1 MLRKAKEVTPRLL
14 ARLFD
19 GVLFKD
25 EFESFASGGGLD
37 HGEMGGLADD
47 DHTQYTRHNLSTAA
61 SDFLVGSGSN
71 TFVKKTLAETG
82 AILETDIDHGSIQGL
97 SDDDHTQYFLANGS
111 RSITGNI
118 DWSGGN
124 VTYVPLG
131 GDIQTYVTAASA
143 GDTLVLASG
152 VYTITSSITVDKQL
166 NIRGQGSS
174 GFTEP
179 WNADYVYHCI
189 SDCICYHE

>member
-1 MLRKAKEVTPRLL
+1 
-14 ARLFD
+14 
-19 GVLFKD
+19 
-25 EFESFASGGGLD
+25 
-37 HGEMGGLADD
+37 MGGLADD
-47 DHTQYTRHNLSTAA
+47 DHPRYVDIDGTHPLTADWDVGA
-61 SDFLVGSGSN
+61 FDISLVDLTSSGS
-71 TFVKKTLAETG
+71 
-82 AILETDIDHGSIQGL
+82 
-97 SDDDHTQYFLANGS
+97 
-111 RSITGNI
+111 I

-124 VTYVPLG
+124 TVYVPLG
-131 GDIQTYVTAASA
+131 GDIQTYVTAAAA

-174 GFTEP
+174 GFVTAPVTPSHGTLIDTEP